1 MPWIP
6 EKYKSEKPD
15 FEYLRKRAEGGFGA
29 HPNQVLW
36 MLDMLEEANIL
47 LGGYMECLDD
57 SFDEEKWNW
66 MRRYEGDNEK

>member
-6 EKYKSEKPD
+6 EKYESEKPD

-36 MLDMLEEANIL
+36 MLNMLEEANIL
-47 LGGYMECLDD
+47 LGGYVEGWATEDAKRWL
-57 SFDEEKWNW
+57 EN
-66 MRRYEGDNEK
+66 YGDNKDG

>member
-6 EKYKSEKPD
+6 EKYESEKPD

-36 MLDMLEEANIL
+36 MLNMLEEASTYL
-47 LGGYMECLDD
+47 ECLDD
-57 SFDEEKWNW
+57 SLDEETWDW
-66 MRRYEGDNEK
+66 LQRYEGDNENDR